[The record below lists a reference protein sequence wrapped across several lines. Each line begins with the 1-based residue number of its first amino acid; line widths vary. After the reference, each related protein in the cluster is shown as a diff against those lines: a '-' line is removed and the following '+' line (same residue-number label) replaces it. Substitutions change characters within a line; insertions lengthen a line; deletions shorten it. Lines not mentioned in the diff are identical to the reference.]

1 MSGFLKLTIKNALKK
16 QHNIWETFMANFEA
30 IKDPPKIQFQILG
43 HTLFNLNNR
52 TDARINK
59 K

>member
-1 MSGFLKLTIKNALKK
+1 
-16 QHNIWETFMANFEA
+16 MANFEA
-30 IKDPPKIQFQILG
+30 IKDPPKIKFQILG

-59 K
+59 KITHL